1 MGECT
6 PMNMIDINDAG
17 FCNGYAHAR
26 ARSRKHLR
34 KIPDSHQKTISLIK
48 LVRR

>member
-1 MGECT
+1 MGECP

-34 KIPDSHQKTISLIK
+34 KIPDSHQTISLIQ